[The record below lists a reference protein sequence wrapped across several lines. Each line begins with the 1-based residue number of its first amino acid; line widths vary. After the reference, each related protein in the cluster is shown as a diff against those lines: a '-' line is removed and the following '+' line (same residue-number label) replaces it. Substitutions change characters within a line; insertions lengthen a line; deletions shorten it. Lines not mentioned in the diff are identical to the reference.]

1 MTQVVTL
8 REAEGQLAQLLE
20 RAHSGEEI
28 LLSQEGKVIGRLVS
42 VDAPLKK
49 RQPGSARGQF
59 TIEPDAW
66 EPLEDFADNL

>member
-28 LLSQEGKVIGRLVS
+28 LLSQERKVIGRLVS

-59 TIEPDAW
+59 VIELDAW
-66 EPLEDFADNL
+66 KPLELR